1 MTYVTDIR
9 PWDIERRK
17 SIISKTFFWIKKI
30 RDHEKKIKKKKEEKM
45 SQVHKKVF
53 NYIKYFSI
61 DETIQILPREKVTRA
76 VDT

>member
-1 MTYVTDIR
+1 
-9 PWDIERRK
+9 
-17 SIISKTFFWIKKI
+17 
-30 RDHEKKIKKKKEEKM
+30 M